1 MLVSVIEQPE
11 IVYVVVATKEWLA
24 RGLNVQ
30 LHPWILGI
38 AGIFNLM
45 SFQAMDQTLIIV
57 LII

>member
-1 MLVSVIEQPE
+1 MLVSVIEQLE

-24 RGLNVQ
+24 RGLNVKLQ
-30 LHPWILGI
+30 PWILGI